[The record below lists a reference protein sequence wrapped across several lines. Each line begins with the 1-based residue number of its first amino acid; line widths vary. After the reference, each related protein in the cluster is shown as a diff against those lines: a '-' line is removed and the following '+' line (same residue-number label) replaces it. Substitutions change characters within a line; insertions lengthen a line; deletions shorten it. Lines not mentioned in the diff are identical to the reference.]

1 MNVTILGYYGVPNI
15 GDEAILAGMLQKLR
29 LARPDASIKVSAR
42 DEAYVRRMHN
52 VKTFPLDHM
61 RSFLAVASKSDIIL
75 VGGGGLFFDT
85 PFQVLPFWLGR
96 IVAARSV
103 GTPSVLYSVGVGPI
117 EKRRSRRYLRLGLRY
132 ADAIS
137 VRDEYSAELLRK
149 CGVKGEVSILP
160 DPALLLEP
168 AAESWAKEILREEGV
183 PEDGGEKIG
192 VSLRYWQAFDEHQQ
206 KRFASSIR
214 KALEMTA
221 AKSDVSF
228 VMVPFQLPPALG
240 DVDLMEEIAAG
251 SACKDDIHFIRGSYS
266 PAEVKAVLGQM
277 DLMLGMRL
285 HSLIFSLT
293 MGVPSVALSY
303 THKVASIMETF
314 GAADLCLPIENVGDE
329 NIVQLISKARE
340 ESLRERLHRASTRII
355 GEAGRLHDEMI
366 AKLVE
371 VACDQPKGAPD

>member
-1 MNVTILGYYGVPNI
+1 MKVTILGYYGVPNI

-29 LARPDASIKVSAR
+29 PAFPDASIKVSAR
-42 DEAYVRRMHN
+42 DETYVRRMHD
-52 VKTFPLDHM
+52 VETFPLDQM
-61 RSFLAVASKSDIIL
+61 RSFVAVASKSDIIL
-75 VGGGGLFFDT
+75 VGGGGLLFDT

-149 CGVKGEVSILP
+149 CGVKREVSILP

-168 AAESWAKEILREEGV
+168 AAESRAKEILREEGV
-183 PEDGGEKIG
+183 PEDGGLKIG
-192 VSLRYWQAFDEHQQ
+192 VSLRYWQAFDESQQ

-214 KALEMTA
+214 NALEKTA

-240 DVDLMEEIAAG
+240 DVGLMEEIAAG
-251 SACKDDIHFIRGSYS
+251 SACEDDIHFVRDSYT
-266 PAEVKAVLGQM
+266 PAEVKALLGQM

-285 HSLIFSLT
+285 HSLIFSLS
-293 MGVPSVALSY
+293 MGVPSIALSY
-303 THKVASIMETF
+303 ASKVASTMESF
-314 GAADLCLPIENVGDE
+314 GFGDYCLPLNAVTGDKIVSLTMKAIERKDY
-329 NIVQLISKARE
+329 S
-340 ESLRERLHRASTRII
+340 ERLLETCGRITKEVD
-355 GEAGRLHDEMI
+355 GLHDRML
-366 AKLVE
+366 ARLGDL
-371 VACDQPKGAPD
+371 AQSR

>member
-1 MNVTILGYYGVPNI
+1 MKVTILGYYGVPNI

-29 LARPDASIKVSAR
+29 PAFPDASIKVSAR
-42 DEAYVRRMHN
+42 DEAYVRRMHD
-52 VKTFPLDHM
+52 VETFPLDQM
-61 RSFLAVASKSDIIL
+61 RSFVAVASKSDMIL

-96 IVAARSV
+96 IVAGRSV

-149 CGVKGEVSILP
+149 CGVKREVSILP

-168 AAESWAKEILREEGV
+168 AAESRAKEILREEGV
-183 PEDGGEKIG
+183 PEDGGLKIG
-192 VSLRYWQAFDEHQQ
+192 VSLRFWQAFDESQQ

-214 KALEMTA
+214 NALEKTA

-240 DVDLMEEIAAG
+240 DVGLMEEIAAG
-251 SACKDDIHFIRGSYS
+251 SACEDDIHFIRGSYT
-266 PAEVKAVLGQM
+266 PAEVKALLGQM
-277 DLMLGMRL
+277 DLMIGMRL
-285 HSLIFSLT
+285 HSQIFSLS
-293 MGVPSVALSY
+293 MGVPSIALSY
-303 THKVASIMETF
+303 ASKVASVMETF
-314 GAADLCLPIENVGDE
+314 GSKDFCLPLDAVEDDRIVRLVERAIEQKDH
-329 NIVQLISKARE
+329 SRR
-340 ESLRERLHRASTRII
+340 LRETSARIVEEVD
-355 GEAGRLHDEMI
+355 GLHDDML
-366 AKLVE
+366 ARLGVL
-371 VACDQPKGAPD
+371 ARSR

>member
-1 MNVTILGYYGVPNI
+1 MKVTILGYYGVPNI

-29 LARPDASIKVSAR
+29 PAFPDASIKVSAR
-42 DEAYVRRMHN
+42 DEAYVRRMHD
-52 VKTFPLDHM
+52 VETFPLDQM
-61 RSFLAVASKSDIIL
+61 RSFVAVASKSDIIL
-75 VGGGGLFFDT
+75 VGGGGLLFDT

-96 IVAARSV
+96 IVAGRSV

-149 CGVKGEVSILP
+149 CGVKREVSILP

-168 AAESWAKEILREEGV
+168 AAESRAKEILREEGV
-183 PEDGGEKIG
+183 PEDGGLKIG
-192 VSLRYWQAFDEHQQ
+192 VSLRYWQAFDESQQ

-214 KALEMTA
+214 NALEKTA

-240 DVDLMEEIAAG
+240 DVGLMEEIAAG
-251 SACKDDIHFIRGSYS
+251 SACEDDIHFVRGSYT
-266 PAEVKAVLGQM
+266 PAEVKALLGQM
-277 DLMLGMRL
+277 DLMIGMRL

-293 MGVPSVALSY
+293 MGVPSIAMSY
-303 THKVASIMETF
+303 ASKVASTMESF
-314 GAADLCLPIENVGDE
+314 GFGDYCLPLNAVTGDKIVSLTAKAIERKDY
-329 NIVQLISKARE
+329 S
-340 ESLRERLHRASTRII
+340 ERLLETCGRITKEVD
-355 GEAGRLHDEMI
+355 GLHDRML
-366 AKLVE
+366 ARLGDL
-371 VACDQPKGAPD
+371 AHSR

>member
-29 LARPDASIKVSAR
+29 SAFPDALINVSAR
-42 DEAYVRRMHN
+42 DEAYVRRMHD
-52 VKTFPLDHM
+52 VETFPLDQM

-149 CGVKGEVSILP
+149 CGVKREVSILP

-168 AAESWAKEILREEGV
+168 AAESRAKEILREEGV
-183 PEDGGEKIG
+183 PEDGGLKIG
-192 VSLRYWQAFDEHQQ
+192 ISLRFWQAFDKSQQ
-206 KRFASSIR
+206 KRFAGHVR

-240 DVDLMEEIAAG
+240 DIGLMEEIAAG
-251 SACKDDIHFIRGSYS
+251 SACEDDIHFVRGSYS
-266 PAEVKAVLGQM
+266 PAEVKAVLSQM
-277 DLMLGMRL
+277 DLMIGMRL

-293 MGVPSVALSY
+293 LGVPSIALSY
-303 THKVASIMETF
+303 ASKVASVMETF
-314 GAADLCLPIENVGDE
+314 GSKDFCLPLDAVEDDRIVHLVEKAIEQKDH
-329 NIVQLISKARE
+329 SRR
-340 ESLRERLHRASTRII
+340 LRETSAKILEQVD
-355 GEAGRLHDEMI
+355 GLHDDML
-366 AKLVE
+366 ARLGVM
-371 VACDQPKGAPD
+371 ARSR